1 MSDQNCY
8 SLKLNYINGLPFP
21 TFIDE
26 KRMDE
31 LKDWTLLPDDVY
43 VVTYPKSGTTW
54 AQQILKLIRNN
65 GVDDGVT
72 IGESVPWLERV
83 GPEKCK
89 VNQVC
94 AHSLH
99 NSTCNLLDSI
109 ANDWICFDLNFI

>member
-21 TFIDE
+21 ITIDE

-72 IGESVPWLERV
+72 IGKSVPWLEEV

-109 ANDWICFDLNFI
+109 ANNWICFDLNFI